1 MKSIY
6 FLILISFSGA
16 FLLSL
21 PAGSIIQKLPIIL
34 LAIFL
39 MFQKSFY
46 IYKEYLSLFLLLL
59 FFYVYAIGS
68 NINFSSS
75 LVQALIITA
84 PYLTLF
90 CLFLIMS
97 KIDFNHINVVN
108 LKKYF

>member
-6 FLILISFSGA
+6 FLLLISFTGA
-16 FLLSL
+16 FLLPL

-39 MFQKSFY
+39 MFQKIF
-46 IYKEYLSLFLLLL
+46 IFTKEYLLIFFVLL
-59 FFYVYAIGS
+59 FFYIYAIVS

-97 KIDFNHINVVN
+97 KVDFSEHRCS
-108 LKKYF
+108 